1 MCSRKSVA
9 LAAGLA
15 WGLTVVLA
23 APLAAQPAAQPAA
36 PPEPGPAETSPPPVD
51 REVIEAFQGHA
62 FTLLGHRTPRLLY
75 LEDLVTA
82 PIELRNDGG
91 LTWRSDA
98 GFNVGYHWQSLFGT
112 MVQKNG
118 IRTPLPHAVEPQGR
132 VELEARL
139 RPPPRPGIYRLEWD
153 LVHEKVTWFS
163 SRDPT
168 PVETI
173 LVVVSPPR
181 VTVLACWIPLAA
193 ALAGLALVE
202 VARRRP
208 RRQPLRRV
216 ASLADLAWCGVALAM
231 KPLLLYEEASI
242 EPAAQALP
250 ITLSFIAALLLA
262 LFFLPSRARPWLA
275 WGAAAFASLFL
286 WGDILYYRFFEDLV
300 SAPSFLA
307 ARQTGDLLES
317 ARYLAHGGDWR
328 LVPDLVAGLLLAL
341 RAGAVAGAARQSR
354 WLARGVAAALAAAVV
369 PGLCLSVIDPVFRD
383 LPQRRTPPPMKS
395 VVSQGLWGHQVRDL
409 LDHLRRRFIRTPL
422 TRRDLEGIVAWFEE
436 RAPARAGVPP
446 WFGAAAGKN
455 LLAIQV
461 ESMQQFVLG
470 YQFGDQK
477 ITPNLDRLLATAVVF
492 PNTRDQTSSGR
503 SSDGDFVNFTSL
515 LPVTDSV
522 AYQYTSNRYT
532 TLTEALE
539 ERGYSAVAAI
549 PFSPTFWNRQLTY
562 PAYGF
567 ETAWFRP
574 EFEAGVKIGWGLN
587 DLDFLRQ
594 MSGRLETLPRPF
606 FAWLTTLSLH
616 FPYAEFP
623 DEMKSLDFGALEGT
637 GLANYLH
644 AMHLFDRAFG
654 ELVADLERSGLA
666 DETVIAIWGDHDS
679 GLHQIHQFTGYI
691 GTEYTPL
698 GRFLADRVPFAIWV
712 PGAEAPRGR
721 REIVAGH
728 LDIAPTLM
736 ALLGIDPAGY
746 AYLGRNLL
754 GTPDAYPVVHPR
766 GAWTDGERVYLDGE
780 EGGSGHGC
788 WSATTLEELP
798 ASRCEEGNRE
808 ARRLL
813 DVAEQVL
820 VHDLQAAVTERLE
833 RNAAAPPEAAAA
845 PR

>member
-1 MCSRKSVA
+1 MSSSGPAIGSVA
-9 LAAGLA
+9 RAAALAICVAGPLA
-15 WGLTVVLA
+15 GQAAA
-23 APLAAQPAAQPAA
+23 APQAAA
-36 PPEPGPAETSPPPVD
+36 PPAVD
-51 REVIEAFQGHA
+51 QEVSEAFHGHA
-62 FTLLGHRTPRLLY
+62 FSLLAHQTPRLLY

-82 PIELRNDGG
+82 PIELRNDGT
-91 LTWRSDA
+91 LTWHGEA
-98 GFNVGYHWQSLFGT
+98 GFNVGYHWRSLTGG

-118 IRTPLPHAVEPQGR
+118 IRTPLPHPVEPEGR
-132 VELEARL
+132 VALEARL
-139 RPPPRPGIYRLEWD
+139 RPPPGPGIYRLEWD
-153 LVHEKVTWFS
+153 VVHEKVTWFS
-163 SRDPT
+163 ARDPT

-173 LVVVSPPR
+173 VVVVSPPR
-181 VTVLACWIPLAA
+181 VTVFASWVPLAA
-193 ALAGLALVE
+193 ALAGLGLVE
-202 VARRRP
+202 WARRRP
-208 RRQPLRRV
+208 RRERLRR
-216 ASLADLAWCGVALAM
+216 AAGLADLAWLGVALAM
-231 KPLLLYEEASI
+231 KPLLLYEEASL
-242 EPAAQALP
+242 EPAPQALP
-250 ITLSFIAALLLA
+250 ISLSFIAALLLG
-262 LFFLPSRARPWLA
+262 LFFVSPRVRPWLA
-275 WGAAAFASLFL
+275 WGAAAFASFFL

-317 ARYLAHGGDWR
+317 ARYLAEDGDWR

-341 RAGAVAGAARQSR
+341 RLGPVAGAARRSR
-354 WLARGVAAALAAAVV
+354 PLRRGVAAALAAAVV
-369 PGLCLSVIDPVFRD
+369 PGLWLSVIDPVFRD
-383 LPQRRTPPPMKS
+383 LPRRRTPPPMKS

-409 LDHLRRRFIRTPL
+409 VGHLRRRWIRTPL
-422 TRRDLEGIVAWFEE
+422 TRGDLDEIVGWFEE
-436 RAPARAGVPP
+436 RAPARAGAPP
-446 WFGAAAGKN
+446 WFGVAEGKS

-470 YQFGDQK
+470 LELAGQR
-477 ITPNLDRLLATAVVF
+477 ITPNLDRLLPTAMVF

-532 TLTEALE
+532 TLTGALE
-539 ERGYSAVAAI
+539 ARGYTAVAAI

-567 ETAWFRP
+567 EKAWFRSD
-574 EFEAGVKIGWGLN
+574 FEDGLKIGWGLN

-594 MSGRLETLPRPF
+594 VSGRLESLPRPF

-637 GLANYLH
+637 GLANYMH

-654 ELVADLERSGLA
+654 ELVAELERSGLA

-679 GLHQIHQFTGYI
+679 GLHQIHEFTGYI

-746 AYLGRNLL
+746 AFLGRNLL
-754 GTPDAYPVVHPR
+754 GEPDAFPVVHPR
-766 GAWTDGERVYLDGE
+766 GSWTDGEWVFLDGE
-780 EGGSGHGC
+780 EGTSGHGC
-788 WSATTLEELP
+788 WSAASGEAAP
-798 ASRCEEGNRE
+798 AGRCEEGNVE

-820 VHDLQAAVTERLE
+820 VHDLQATVTERLAQS
-833 RNAAAPPEAAAA
+833 AAEPG
-845 PR
+845 PRARPGDG

>member
-1 MCSRKSVA
+1 MSSSGLGTGSAAGRAGRVA
-9 LAAGLA
+9 LGLV
-15 WGLTVVLA
+15 VVLA
-23 APLAAQPAAQPAA
+23 AALAAPVAARVEPAPEAA
-36 PPEPGPAETSPPPVD
+36 SPPPVEQ
-51 REVIEAFQGHA
+51 EVSEAFHGHA
-62 FTLLGHRTPRLLY
+62 FTLLGHETPRLLY

-82 PIELRNDGG
+82 PIELRNDGS
-91 LTWRSDA
+91 LTWRGDA
-98 GFNVGYHWQSLFGT
+98 GFNVGYHWRSLTGD

-118 IRTPLPHAVEPQGR
+118 IRTPLPRDVEPEGS
-132 VELEARL
+132 VGLEARL
-139 RPPPRPGIYRLEWD
+139 RPPPKPGIYRLEWD
-153 LVHEKVTWFS
+153 VVHEKVTWFS

-173 LVVVSPPR
+173 VVVVSPPR
-181 VTVLACWIPLAA
+181 VTVFASWVPLAA
-193 ALAGLALVE
+193 ALLGLALVE
-202 VARRRP
+202 WARRRP
-208 RRQPLRRV
+208 RREGLRR
-216 ASLADLAWCGVALAM
+216 AAGLADLAWVGVALAM
-231 KPLLLYEEASI
+231 KPLLLYEEASL
-242 EPAAQALP
+242 ETAPQALP
-250 ITLSFIAALLLA
+250 ITLSFIAAILLG
-262 LFFLPSRARPWLA
+262 LFFVAPRVRPWLA
-275 WGAAAFASLFL
+275 WGVAAFASLFL

-307 ARQTGDLLES
+307 AHQTGDLLES
-317 ARYLAHGGDWR
+317 ARYLAERGDWR
-328 LVPDLVAGLLLAL
+328 LAPDLVAGLLLAL
-341 RAGAVAGAARQSR
+341 RVGVLAGAARRSR
-354 WLARGVAAALAAAVV
+354 ALARGVAVALAAAVV
-369 PGLCLSVIDPVFRD
+369 PGLWLSVIDPVFRD
-383 LPQRRTPPPMKS
+383 LPRRRTPPPMKS
-395 VVSQGLWGHQVRDL
+395 VVSQGLWAHQARDL
-409 LDHLRRRFIRTPL
+409 VAHLRRRWIRTPL
-422 TRRDLEGIVAWFEE
+422 TGRDVEAIVAWFEE
-436 RAPARAGVPP
+436 RAPTRAGAPP
-446 WFGAAAGKN
+446 WLGAAEGKN

-470 YQFGDQK
+470 LELAGQR
-477 ITPNLDRLLATAVVF
+477 ITPNLDRMLERALVF

-522 AYQYTSNRYT
+522 AYQYTSNRFT

-539 ERGYSAVAAI
+539 ARGYSAVAAI

-567 ETAWFRP
+567 ETAWFRRD
-574 EFEAGVKIGWGLN
+574 FEDGLKIGWGLN

-594 MSGRLETLPRPF
+594 VSGRLETLPRPF

-623 DEMKSLDFGALEGT
+623 DEMKSLDFGAMEGT

-654 ELVADLERSGLA
+654 ELVAELERSGLA

-679 GLHQIHQFTGYI
+679 GLHQIHEFTGFI

-698 GRFLADRVPFAIWV
+698 GRFLADRVPLAIWV

-746 AYLGRNLL
+746 AFLGRNLL
-754 GTPDAYPVVHPR
+754 GEPDAFPVVHPR
-766 GAWTDGERVYLDGE
+766 GSWTDGEWVYLDGE
-780 EGGSGHGC
+780 EGSSGQGC
-788 WSATTLEELP
+788 FSAKTLEGVP
-798 ASRCEEGNRE
+798 AARCEPGNAA

-813 DVAEQVL
+813 EVAEQVL
-820 VHDLQAAVTERLE
+820 VHDLQATVTERLQ
-833 RNAAAPPEAAAA
+833 RDAAAGEP
-845 PR
+845 